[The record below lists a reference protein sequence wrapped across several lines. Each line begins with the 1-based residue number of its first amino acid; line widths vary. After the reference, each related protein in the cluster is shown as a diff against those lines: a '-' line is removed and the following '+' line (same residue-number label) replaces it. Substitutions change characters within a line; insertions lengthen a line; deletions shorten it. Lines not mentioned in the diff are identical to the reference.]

1 MRESHD
7 EWTGG
12 APTLQEESRAAR
24 GRLGELFISV
34 VIVTVLFGVGLNIIT
49 AVLIARLNG
58 ESDLLI
64 AGGCFALGLLLLLLF
79 IPRISTTVSEF
90 HEELEIAV
98 PLLITSNDVEVGVVN
113 GYETVTELAHAALAR
128 RPAEERVTLAAALN
142 RSVEDKSARATVARF
157 AVEMAQLIFTTQ
169 LLRES
174 RLLLGQTAPFRRAR
188 AIARAQ
194 DGVDQVDLI
203 ALMQPEGVSATSLN
217 PYLTPTTPGVPHKG
231 PLPRGMR
238 LRLAPLD
245 PPSGKRRR
253 ERNIFAEAPLLA
265 VAGGADSWLGVTAYW
280 EFSEYALP
288 RADQPRIG
296 FMARCFLRN
305 LNDTALRAAA
315 LAEEQAAIQA
325 IAPGHSQ
332 DDLRAHT
339 AACAKLYDRATR
351 VRILRVFVRM
361 DGSFRVRLLS
371 NERRQR
377 GRYIWGAA
385 LSRRLTSIDIAAFI
399 SALRDQGQRVPSRDN

>member
-1 MRESHD
+1 MSD
-7 EWTGG
+7 TNGEWTGG

-24 GRLGELFISV
+24 GRLGELFVSV
-34 VIVTVLFGVGLNIIT
+34 VIVTVLFGAGLNILT
-49 AVLIARLNG
+49 SVLIAHFNG
-58 ESDLLI
+58 QSDLLI
-64 AGGCFALGLLLLLLF
+64 GGGCIALGLLLLALF

-90 HEELEIAV
+90 HEELEIAL
-98 PLLITSNDVEVGVVN
+98 PLLITAQEVEVGIVS

-128 RPAEERVTLAAALN
+128 RPTVERAALAN
-142 RSVEDKSARATVARF
+142 ALNQSVEDRGSRAIVARF

-169 LLRES
+169 LLYES

-188 AIARAQ
+188 AVARAQ

-203 ALMQPEGVSATSLN
+203 ALMQPTGANSAPLN

-238 LRLAPLD
+238 LRLASLE
-245 PPSGKRRR
+245 PPSGKRR
-253 ERNIFAEAPLLA
+253 ERNIFAEAPLLT
-265 VAGGADSWLGVTAYW
+265 VTGGGDSWLGVTAYW
-280 EFSEYALP
+280 EFSDYALP
-288 RADQPRIG
+288 RADQPRRG

-305 LNDTALRAAA
+305 LNDAVIRAAA

-325 IAPGHSQ
+325 LDPAHSQ

-339 AACAKLYDRATR
+339 RACAKLFDRATR
-351 VRILRVFVRM
+351 PRILRIFVRM

-371 NERRQR
+371 NEQRQR

-399 SALRDQGQRVPSRDN
+399 SALRDQGQSVPSRNR

>member
-1 MRESHD
+1 MRERQD

-34 VIVTVLFGVGLNIIT
+34 VIVTVLFGAGLNILTSTLIT
-49 AVLIARLNG
+49 RFNG
-58 ESDLLI
+58 GSDLLI
-64 AGGCFALGLLLLLLF
+64 AGGCFLLGVLLLLLF
-79 IPRISTTVSEF
+79 VPRISTTVSEF
-90 HEELEIAV
+90 HEELEIAL
-98 PLLITSNDVEVGVVN
+98 PLLITSNDVEVGIVN
-113 GYETVTELAHAALAR
+113 GYETVTELTHAALAR
-128 RPAEERVTLAAALN
+128 RPAAERAVLAAALAA
-142 RSVEDKSARATVARF
+142 SVEDKPSRAIVARF
-157 AVEMAQLIFTTQ
+157 AVEMAQLIFATR

-194 DGVDQVDLI
+194 DGVDQVDLL
-203 ALMQPEGVSATSLN
+203 ALMQPEGVAASPN

-238 LRLAPLD
+238 LRLEPLAP
-245 PPSGKRRR
+245 PTGKRRQ
-253 ERNIFAEAPLLA
+253 RNIFAEAPLLA
-265 VAGGADSWLGVTAYW
+265 VTGGGDSWLGVTAYW
-280 EFSEYALP
+280 EFSDYALP

-296 FMARCFLRN
+296 FMTRCFLRN
-305 LNDTALRAAA
+305 LSDAPIRAAA

-325 IAPGHSQ
+325 TAPGHSQ
-332 DDLRAHT
+332 ADLRAHT
-339 AACAKLYDRATR
+339 EACAKLFDRATR
-351 VRILRVFVRM
+351 PRILRVFVRM
-361 DGSFRVRLLS
+361 DGAFRVRLLA

-399 SALRDQGQRVPSRDN
+399 SALRDEGQRVPSRDR

>member
-1 MRESHD
+1 MPDTHD

-12 APTLQEESRAAR
+12 APALEEESRAAR

-34 VIVTVLFGVGLNIIT
+34 VIVTVLFGSGLNILT
-49 AVLIARLNG
+49 SVLIARFNG
-58 ESDLLI
+58 QSDLVI
-64 AGGCFALGLLLLLLF
+64 AGGCILAGLLLLALF

-90 HEELEIAV
+90 HEELEIAL
-98 PLLITSNDVEVGVVN
+98 PLLITTSDVEVGRIS
-113 GYETVTELAHAALAR
+113 GYETVTDLAHAALAR
-128 RPAEERVTLAAALN
+128 RPAEERASLATALS
-142 RSVEDKSARATVARF
+142 RSVEDKGSRAIVARF

-188 AIARAQ
+188 AVARAQ
-194 DGVDQVDLI
+194 DGVEQVDLT
-203 ALMQPEGVSATSLN
+203 ALMLPAGPDAAPLN
-217 PYLTPTTPGVPHKG
+217 PYLIPTTSGVPHKG

-238 LRLAPLD
+238 LRLAELASPT
-245 PPSGKRRR
+245 GKRRQR
-253 ERNIFAEAPLLA
+253 IIFAEAPLLS
-265 VAGGADSWLGVTAYW
+265 VTGGSDSWLGVTAYW
-280 EFSEYALP
+280 EFSDYALP
-288 RADQPRIG
+288 RADAPRIG

-305 LNDTALRAAA
+305 LNDAPLRAAA
-315 LAEEQAAIQA
+315 LAEEQAAIAA

-332 DDLRAHT
+332 DDLHAH
-339 AACAKLYDRATR
+339 AHACAKLYDRATR
-351 VRILRVFVRM
+351 PRILRVFVRM

-385 LSRRLTSIDIAAFI
+385 VSRRLTSIDIAAFI

>member
-1 MRESHD
+1 MSDSQD

-34 VIVTVLFGVGLNIIT
+34 VIVTVLFGAGLNILT
-49 AVLIARLNG
+49 SVLIAHFNG
-58 ESDLLI
+58 GSDLVI
-64 AGGCFALGLLLLLLF
+64 AGGCVALGLLLLVLA

-90 HEELEIAV
+90 HEELEIAL
-98 PLLITSNDVEVGVVN
+98 PLLITSNDVEVGIVS
-113 GYETVTELAHAALAR
+113 GYETVTELAHGALAR
-128 RPAEERVTLAAALN
+128 RPAEERATLAAALS
-142 RSVEDKSARATVARF
+142 RGVEDKSARATVARF
-157 AVEMAQLIFTTQ
+157 AVEMAQLIFVSQ

-194 DGVDQVDLI
+194 DGVEQVDLL
-203 ALMQPEGVSATSLN
+203 ALIQASADGPPGN
-217 PYLTPTTPGVPHKG
+217 PYLTPNTPNMPHKG

-238 LRLAPLD
+238 LRLAPLE
-245 PPSGKRRR
+245 PPVGKRRQ
-253 ERNIFAEAPLLA
+253 RNIFAEAPLLA
-265 VAGGADSWLGVTAYW
+265 VTGGRDSWLVVTAYW
-280 EFSEYALP
+280 EFSDYALP
-288 RADQPRIG
+288 RADQPRTG

-305 LNDTALRAAA
+305 LNDSALRTAAVAEEEAAIAA
-315 LAEEQAAIQA
+315 LA
-325 IAPGHSQ
+325 PGRNADAFNTHS
-332 DDLRAHT
+332 R
-339 AACAKLYDRATR
+339 ACAKLYDRATR
-351 VRILRVFVRM
+351 PRILRVFVRM

-399 SALRDQGQRVPSRDN
+399 GALRNQGQRVPSDAN

>member
-1 MRESHD
+1 MRESQD

-34 VIVTVLFGVGLNIIT
+34 VIVTVLFGAGLNILT
-49 AVLIARLNG
+49 SALIARLNG
-58 ESDLLI
+58 GSDLFV
-64 AGGCFALGLLLLLLF
+64 AGGCFLLGALLLAIF
-79 IPRISTTVSEF
+79 VPRISTTVSEF
-90 HEELEIAV
+90 HEELEIAL
-98 PLLITSNDVEVGVVN
+98 PLLITSNDVEVGIVN
-113 GYETVTELAHAALAR
+113 GYETVTELTHAALAR
-128 RPAEERVTLAAALN
+128 RPAAERAALATALGA
-142 RSVEDKSARATVARF
+142 SVDDKPSRAIVARF
-157 AVEMAQLIFTTQ
+157 AVEMAQLIFATQ

-194 DGVDQVDLI
+194 DGVDQADLL
-203 ALMQPEGVSATSLN
+203 ALMQPEGAVAPLN

-238 LRLAPLD
+238 LRLEPLES
-245 PPSGKRRR
+245 PKGKRRQ
-253 ERNIFAEAPLLA
+253 RNVFAEAPLLA
-265 VAGGADSWLGVTAYW
+265 VTGGADSWLGITAYW
-280 EFSEYALP
+280 DYSDYALP
-288 RADQPRIG
+288 RADQPRNG
-296 FMARCFLRN
+296 FMTRCFLRN
-305 LNDTALRAAA
+305 LSDAPIRAAA

-325 IAPGHSQ
+325 TAPGHSQ
-332 DDLRAHT
+332 ADLRAH
-339 AACAKLYDRATR
+339 AEACAKLFDRATR
-351 VRILRVFVRM
+351 PRILRVFVRM
-361 DGSFRVRLLS
+361 DGAFRVRLLA

-399 SALRDQGQRVPSRDN
+399 SALRDEGQRVPSRDR

>member
-24 GRLGELFISV
+24 GRLGELFVSV

-49 AVLIARLNG
+49 AVLIAHLNG
-58 ESDLLI
+58 ESDLFI

-90 HEELEIAV
+90 HEELEIAL
-98 PLLITSNDVEVGVVN
+98 PLLITSNDVEVGIVE
-113 GYETVTELAHAALAR
+113 GYATVTELAHAALAR
-128 RPAEERVTLAAALN
+128 RPAEERATLAAALN
-142 RSVEDKSARATVARF
+142 RSVEDRSARATVARF

-188 AIARAQ
+188 AVARAQ
-194 DGVDQVDLI
+194 DGVDQVDLV
-203 ALMQPEGVSATSLN
+203 ALMLPEGANAAPLN
-217 PYLTPTTPGVPHKG
+217 PYLAPTTPGVPHKG

-238 LRLAPLD
+238 LRLALLE
-245 PPSGKRRR
+245 PPRGKRR
-253 ERNIFAEAPLLA
+253 ERNIFAEAPLLS
-265 VAGGADSWLGVTAYW
+265 VTGGGDSWLGVTAYW

-288 RADQPRIG
+288 RADQPRTG

-305 LNDTALRAAA
+305 LNDDALRAVA
-315 LAEEQAAIQA
+315 LAEEQAASQA
-325 IAPGHSQ
+325 ITPGHSQ
-332 DDLRAHT
+332 DDLRAHA
-339 AACAKLYDRATR
+339 AACARLYDRATR
-351 VRILRVFVRM
+351 PRILRIFVRM

>member
-1 MRESHD
+1 MRESQD

-34 VIVTVLFGVGLNIIT
+34 VVVTVLFGAGLNILT
-49 AVLIARLNG
+49 AALIARFNG
-58 ESDLLI
+58 GSDLLI
-64 AGGCFALGLLLLLLF
+64 GGGCILLGLLLLLIF
-79 IPRISTTVSEF
+79 VPRVSTTVSEF
-90 HEELEIAV
+90 HEELEIALPMLV
-98 PLLITSNDVEVGVVN
+98 TSNDVTVGIVN
-113 GYETVTELAHAALAR
+113 GYETVTELAHGALAR
-128 RPAEERVTLAAALN
+128 RPAAERAALAAALN
-142 RSVEDKSARATVARF
+142 ASVEDKAARAIVARF
-157 AVEMAQLIFTTQ
+157 AVEMTQLIFTAQ

-194 DGVDQVDLI
+194 DGVEQVDLI
-203 ALMQPEGVSATSLN
+203 ALMQPEGAAAPPN

-238 LRLAPLD
+238 LRLMPLEPPAGQAPPAQYL
-245 PPSGKRRR
+245 RRG
-253 ERNIFAEAPLLA
+253 APA
-265 VAGGADSWLGVTAYW
+265 RRHGGADSWLGVTAYW
-280 EFSEYALP
+280 EFSDYALP

-305 LNDTALRAAA
+305 LNDAAISSAA

-325 IAPGHSQ
+325 VAPGHSQ
-332 DDLRAHT
+332 ADLRAHT
-339 AACAKLYDRATR
+339 DACAKLYDRATR
-351 VRILRVFVRM
+351 PRILRIFVRM
-361 DGSFRVRLLS
+361 DGSFRVRLLA

-377 GRYIWGAA
+377 GRYVWGAA

-399 SALRDQGQRVPSRDN
+399 SALRDEGQRVPSRDR